1 MAAGGNMKKKGYAA
15 GGVGMKKGYAAGGV
29 GMKKKMMSAGGTMK
43 KKMMSVGGMPMAKD
57 PKTGKMMPSFAMDG
71 VGKMAKGGSAM
82 YKKGYAAGG
91 VAMKKLFGGG
101 YALSEKS
108 GSKVKSRFSR
118 DEDKTPMKRKSDYQ
132 KVKVKKR
139 KTRSGISA
147 KDNTSSSYNVATRSY
162 PGAGVR
168 SKSTTTSK
176 GAETAAQKKARL
188 AKAAKIKAAKA
199 AKEKAAKAAKAAR
212 EKAKRDKGRRTV
224 EPSTFKK
231 VMSVLGNVKR
241 PTARQETDAEMKARL
256 LKEKKAR
263 EQAKKNKNKPK
274 YGRFNYMARGVK

>member
-15 GGVGMKKGYAAGGV
+15 GGVGMKK
-29 GMKKKMMSAGGTMK
+29 KMMAA
-43 KKMMSVGGMPMAKD
+43 GGMPMAKD

-91 VAMKKLFGGG
+91 VAMKKLFAGG

-108 GSKVKSRFSR
+108 GSKVKSRFSK

-132 KVKVKKR
+132 KAGEKLTKT

-147 KDNTSSSYNVATRSY
+147 KDNTSSSYNASTRSY

-168 SKSTTTSK
+168 KKSTTTSE
-176 GAETAAQKKARL
+176 ETAAQKKARL
-188 AKAAKIKAAKA
+188 AKAAKIKAAKV
-199 AKEKAAKAAKAAR
+199 AKEKARKEKER
-212 EKAKRDKGRRTV
+212 KAKRDKERKIV
-224 EPSTFKK
+224 KPSAFNK
-231 VMSVLGNVKR
+231 VLSVLGGVR
-241 PTARQETDAEMKARL
+241 PTSRKETNAEMKARL
-256 LKEKKAR
+256 LKEKKAT
-263 EQAKKNKNKPK
+263 EKAKKNKNKKKPVN
-274 YGRFNYMARGVK
+274 FNVYR